1 MNKLLLLFFLIS
13 GLTFAQPI
21 QTSEE
26 KILEAINQKQIL
38 TNSSRVKNI
47 NFRNIGPSVMSGRV
61 VDLSVNPDDPTEFYA
76 AFATGG
82 LWHTTDNGISFNSI
96 FDNSVTQNIGE
107 IEVHWPTRTIWV
119 GTGENNSSRSSY
131 SGVGI
136 LKSTDN
142 GKTWENKGL
151 SDSHHIGKI
160 LVNPDNANYII
171 VGVTGHLYSE
181 NEMRGVYIST
191 DGGENWENTLYINN
205 KTGIIDMD
213 YNPEDFNIIYASTWE
228 KDRKAWNFD
237 GDGSSS
243 GIYKSFDAGKSWEKL
258 TTAESGFPIGEGV
271 GRIGVAVFDNNIVY
285 AILDNQFRREKTEDS
300 SKKEDINK
308 DYFKTISTKDF
319 LALDNKKLNRFLRDN
334 YFQKEYTAENIK
346 NLVKKGKAKPVDLAI
361 YLEDSNS
368 LLFDTPVIGAEVY
381 KSNDGGTTWSKTH
394 DGYLDNIYYSYGYY
408 FGHIYVAPYDQ
419 NKIYIYGVPILT
431 SDDGGKSFTS
441 IGKSNV
447 HVDHHALWINP
458 SRPGHLINGNDGG
471 INITYNDGKN
481 WMKNNS
487 IPVGQF
493 YAINVDYEEP
503 YNVYG
508 GLQDNG
514 VWKAKHNSL
523 DNERWHSTGHNPW
536 TEIMGGDGMN
546 IEIDNRNSNVVYTGF
561 QFGNYYRLDLK
572 NNKRKSIKPRHKI
585 GESPYRF
592 NWQTPILLS
601 RHNQDILYYGGN
613 KLHRSLDK
621 GDHWEKI
628 SPDLTNGGKK
638 GNVPY
643 GTLTTISESVLKFGL
658 LYTGSDDGLIYFSKD
673 GGVKW
678 ELISSSLPKDL
689 WISRVVAS
697 SHKEERVYTTLNG
710 YRWDDFSPY
719 VYVSD
724 DYGKTWKSI
733 NSNLPFSPLNV
744 IIEDPVNENILYVG
758 NDNGVYVSFDMGQS
772 WEPFSKGLTSA
783 AVHDLVIQEK
793 ENHLVVGTHG
803 RSIYVADISNIQKAD
818 ANFLKKPLHF
828 FEIKHVNHSKNW
840 GNKRSPWVTPNI
852 PSLELFF
859 YNKTTSIYDL
869 IIKNKQGIVLNKIS
883 GKLEFGFSKINYDL
897 SINETGRLT
906 YNKKNKTK
914 KLQKSDNDVFY
925 LPKGEYNITLKTN
938 SGSFSKELIIK

>member
-61 VDLSVNPDDPTEFYA
+61 VDLSVNPNDPTEFYA

-213 YNPEDFNIIYASTWE
+213 YSPEDFNIIYASTWE

-243 GIYKSFDAGKSWEKL
+243 GIYKSFDAGKSWKKL

-271 GRIGVAVFDNNIVY
+271 GRIGVAAFDNNIVY

-300 SKKEDINK
+300 SNKEDINK

-394 DGYLDNIYYSYGYY
+394 DGYLDNVYYSYGYY

-621 GDHWEKI
+621 GDHWETI

-658 LYTGSDDGLIYFSKD
+658 LYTGSDDGLIHFSKD

-697 SHKEERVYTTLNG
+697 SHKEGRVYTTLNG

-724 DYGKTWKSI
+724 DYGNTWKSI

-818 ANFLKKPLHF
+818 ANFLKKPIHF
-828 FEIKHVNHSKNW
+828 FEIKHINHSKNW

-914 KLQKSDNDVFY
+914 KLQKSDNDIFY